1 MLFVVMQQKK
11 AAAQRVYPNKRAL
24 VFTGLY
30 YLYKFINYSSSSSK
44 DQHLILPHQNSIQ
57 RS

>member
-1 MLFVVMQQKK
+1 MQQKK
-11 AAAQRVYPNKRAL
+11 AAQEFIQIKEPQ
-24 VFTGLY
+24 GLY
-30 YLYKFINYSSSSSK
+30 YLYKFINYSSSSSLK